1 MIEIKHVCATKLNYL
16 DVWQKL
22 LVNESVK
29 SQCSEVLHVIKLLL
43 ITPFTN
49 AKLERMV
56 SRVNRLKM
64 DFRTN

>member
-49 AKLERMV
+49 AKLE
-56 SRVNRLKM
+56 
-64 DFRTN
+64 